1 MLYDKPDG
9 DNIERPVE
17 NVEEHAD
24 IDNEQHSHI
33 HDGDEAKS
41 RKSLKKKEHSER
53 SHQSHSGRH

>member
-17 NVEEHAD
+17 NVEEHPD

-33 HDGDEAKS
+33 HDGD
-41 RKSLKKKEHSER
+41 
-53 SHQSHSGRH
+53 